1 MMAYGVTKQQLTSLD
16 VKWRT
21 QRPHVIVLGAG
32 ASRAAF
38 PSGDARGR
46 RLPLMADLVDV
57 LGLSPTIKA
66 AGFDPNRN
74 FESLYSEL
82 HSLDPQPP
90 LLALIEQRVMDYFSS
105 LELPSHPT
113 LYDVLLL
120 SLRAKDAIFTFNWD
134 PFLVDAYSRHHDIV
148 PLPKIFH
155 LHGNVRVGYCEHCK
169 ISMPKATVCQR
180 CQEPLAPSRLLYP
193 VEKKDYAKDGFIST
207 QWDAV
212 RKYIKQAA
220 LFTIF
225 GYSAPK
231 TDQKAKGIFKKAWK
245 VADPETKPIE
255 RVEIIDIADHEKLG
269 KKWSPFFHF
278 PDHFDIRR
286 SFYQSRL
293 ARYPRRSCEALA
305 HAGINGEFVEP
316 IPWAGSH
323 EVATSLED
331 IRDSLAEL
339 VSAEVAAR

>member
-1 MMAYGVTKQQLTSLD
+1 MANV
-16 VKWRT
+16 
-21 QRPHVIVLGAG
+21 
-32 ASRAAF
+32 
-38 PSGDARGR
+38 
-46 RLPLMADLVDV
+46 VDV

-148 PLPKIFH
+148 PLPKLFH

-225 GYSAPK
+225 GYSAPQ
-231 TDQKAKGIFKKAWK
+231 DRSKG
-245 VADPETKPIE
+245 E
-255 RVEIIDIADHEKLG
+255 RDFQEGVE
-269 KKWSPFFHF
+269 S
-278 PDHFDIRR
+278 
-286 SFYQSRL
+286 S
-293 ARYPRRSCEALA
+293 
-305 HAGINGEFVEP
+305 
-316 IPWAGSH
+316 
-323 EVATSLED
+323 
-331 IRDSLAEL
+331 
-339 VSAEVAAR
+339 